1 MNLQGLVDMLDDK
14 RHQPAVLQSLGCIAQ
29 IAMPV
34 FETRE
39 TEVVEFIRDKIL
51 KSESVCITD
60 VLFSVKPHYLFPV
73 FFSFSYWKTFKPLCR

>member
-1 MNLQGLVDMLDDK
+1 MLDDK

-60 VLFSVKPHYLFPV
+60 VLFSAKPQYLSFQ
-73 FFSFSYWKTFKPLCR
+73 FSYWKTLKPLCR

>member
-1 MNLQGLVDMLDDK
+1 MLDDK

-39 TEVVEFIRDKIL
+39 TEIVEFIRSKIL
-51 KSESVCITD
+51 KSESVWITN
-60 VLFSVKPHYLFPV
+60 VLYSAKVHSLPVVNLFP
-73 FFSFSYWKTFKPLCR
+73 SFLFHLLEET